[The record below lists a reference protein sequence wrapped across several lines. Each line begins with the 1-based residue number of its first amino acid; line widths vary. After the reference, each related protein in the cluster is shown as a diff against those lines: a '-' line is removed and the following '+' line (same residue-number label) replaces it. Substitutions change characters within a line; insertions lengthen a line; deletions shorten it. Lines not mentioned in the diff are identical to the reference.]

1 MLNLKFSGSVNMFY
15 RFSKEKIF
23 FTTGMKN
30 LYFFLYFLKKYFK
43 TSNIYMNFYFIKQK
57 SKPIMILKSPIQY
70 KISKHLITKHKN
82 PFILKIN
89 IPYKSEFMNIFDCI

>member
-1 MLNLKFSGSVNMFY
+1 
-15 RFSKEKIF
+15 
-23 FTTGMKN
+23 
-30 LYFFLYFLKKYFK
+30 
-43 TSNIYMNFYFIKQK
+43 MNFYFIKQK

-89 IPYKSEFMNIFDCI
+89 IPYKSEFMNIFDCIWIYKYFYIYKNYLFLSNPLVNISTLKIQFTFVASNLFQY